1 MSKKQDLKKAY
12 KAYVEM
18 MLALG
23 NEPNFDFD
31 QFVNI
36 HSMYMDMK
44 DSFKHSWGHIPSNK
58 NHKPF
63 NIKPK
68 PNNKRKEP
76 NNMSDKDSANKSP
89 QVQINEALDKIQFL
103 QAEINKYKSNDKE
116 LTESLVT
123 ALNKQKNKI
132 NKITN
137 NGKQI
142 KGLFNNEYYINH
154 IKPNN

>member
-1 MSKKQDLKKAY
+1 MS
-12 KAYVEM
+12 
-18 MLALG
+18 
-23 NEPNFDFD
+23 N
-31 QFVNI
+31 
-36 HSMYMDMK
+36 
-44 DSFKHSWGHIPSNK
+44 
-58 NHKPF
+58 
-63 NIKPK
+63 
-68 PNNKRKEP
+68 
-76 NNMSDKDSANKSP
+76 KDSANKSP

-103 QAEINKYKSNDKE
+103 QAEINKYKGNDKE
-116 LTESLVT
+116 LTESLIT

>member
-31 QFVNI
+31 QFVSI

-44 DSFKHSWGHIPSNK
+44 NLWGHIPNNK
-58 NHKPF
+58 NYKAF

-68 PNNKRKEP
+68 PNNKEK
-76 NNMSDKDSANKSP
+76 N
-89 QVQINEALDKIQFL
+89 QII
-103 QAEINKYKSNDKE
+103 
-116 LTESLVT
+116 
-123 ALNKQKNKI
+123 
-132 NKITN
+132 
-137 NGKQI
+137 
-142 KGLFNNEYYINH
+142 
-154 IKPNN
+154 